1 VSEYQYYDFRTIDRA
16 LTRAEIAELRSIST
30 RAAITSTSFTNHYEW
45 GDLKADPLKLLEKY
59 FDAFLYIAN
68 WGTREFYLRLPQ
80 ELVDYRVFR
89 TMLPGEAAQVRRA
102 GDWVIAAFEN
112 QFEDDDWGDGT
123 GWMGSLMSLRS
134 ELLRG
139 DLRCLYLGWLLSAQ
153 NEEFAEDKLEP
164 AVPAGLGEL
173 SAPLRSLIEFLGIDE
188 DLVEVAASASAP
200 LNASPDR
207 EELAAWI
214 QSLPEKEKNNLL
226 VVAVAEPGERWKNE
240 LLRRFE
246 QQKALR
252 TLPEPDG
259 IRRRTAGDLLT
270 LAHARAEERERL
282 LEAKR
287 AAEAARRKA
296 EDEANRARYLDQLE
310 KREEATWN
318 QITAHIQKRQ
328 PNEYDKAITL
338 LVDLRDLAVRQG
350 QVTAFQSAVGELR
363 QKHAAKESLLRRLTK
378 AKL

>member
-1 VSEYQYYDFRTIDRA
+1 
-16 LTRAEIAELRSIST
+16 
-30 RAAITSTSFTNHYEW
+30 
-45 GDLKADPLKLLEKY
+45 
-59 FDAFLYIAN
+59 
-68 WGTREFYLRLPQ
+68 
-80 ELVDYRVFR
+80 
-89 TMLPGEAAQVRRA
+89 
-102 GDWVIAAFEN
+102 VIVAFEN
-112 QFEDDDWGDGT
+112 QSEDDDWDDGT

-134 ELLRG
+134 EILRG
-139 DLRCLYLGWLLSAQ
+139 DIRCLYLGWLLCAQ
-153 NEEFAEDKLEP
+153 NEEFAEDDLEP

>member
-1 VSEYQYYDFRTIDRA
+1 
-16 LTRAEIAELRSIST
+16 
-30 RAAITSTSFTNHYEW
+30 
-45 GDLKADPLKLLEKY
+45 
-59 FDAFLYIAN
+59 
-68 WGTREFYLRLPQ
+68 
-80 ELVDYRVFR
+80 
-89 TMLPGEAAQVRRA
+89 
-102 GDWVIAAFEN
+102 
-112 QFEDDDWGDGT
+112 
-123 GWMGSLMSLRS
+123 
-134 ELLRG
+134 
-139 DLRCLYLGWLLSAQ
+139 
-153 NEEFAEDKLEP
+153 
-164 AVPAGLGEL
+164 VPAGLGEL

-363 QKHAAKESLLRRLTK
+363 QEHAAKESLLRRLTK